1 MSCALR
7 DEEWPLAF
15 ATGAAGLAT
24 TRSSR
29 ILTEQTS
36 GYGGSPETIIARFT
50 PAGFTP
56 RLAPI
61 TRFATSVLGAVL
73 ATAFLVPAFAQQPVI
88 KIAYIDPLSGP
99 FANVGDGGLRQFQFV
114 ADQINA
120 AKLAGKYRFEIVAY
134 DNKGTPQ
141 ESLTV
146 LKSVLDANIHF
157 VTQGNGSGAGLALQ
171 DAIQK
176 GNDREP
182 SKAVVYLN
190 YAAVDPDATNSK
202 CSFWHFRFDANSEM
216 KIEGLTD
223 FIKNKPEVKK
233 VFLIN
238 QNYSHG
244 QQVSRAAKEYLKRKR
259 PDIEIVGDDLHPLGS
274 VKDFA
279 PYAAKI
285 KASGADTVI
294 TGNWGN
300 DMSLLIKSV
309 RETGS
314 KATFYTFYAGGLGS
328 PTAIGEAGVG
338 TVKQITQWHTSVV
351 PNKIQKDML
360 DFHKKY
366 PNLDYYYVQVHN
378 SMFMLAEAVKKV
390 DSDDPL
396 KVAYALEG
404 MKYESPTGE
413 VEMRT
418 SDHQLLAPLY
428 ISTIQKTAAKGGP
441 KEVTYDLEN
450 QGIGFQTDARLES
463 YVSAQPTTCQM
474 KRPPKPI

>member
-1 MSCALR
+1 MGAVVR
-7 DEEWPLAF
+7 VAPDGQAGAKMKERGHA
-15 ATGAAGLAT
+15 ARRRTG
-24 TRSSR
+24 RPF
-29 ILTEQTS
+29 E
-36 GYGGSPETIIARFT
+36 ETIIRPSASTRRR
-50 PAGFTP
+50 
-56 RLAPI
+56 RLALAAA
-61 TRFATSVLGAVL
+61 TVFAT
-73 ATAFLVPAFAQQPVI
+73 FLSGFASAEQPVV
-88 KIAYIDPLSGP
+88 KIAYVDPLSGP
-99 FANVGDGGLRQFQFV
+99 FANVGDAGLKQFQFV

-120 AKLAGKYRFEIVAY
+120 GKLAGRYRFEIVPY
-134 DNKGTPQ
+134 DNKGTAQ

-146 LKSVLDANIHF
+146 LKSVLDADIHF
-157 VTQGNGSGAGLALQ
+157 LTQGNGSGAGLALE

-176 GNDREP
+176 NNDRDP
-182 SKAVVYLN
+182 ARSVVYLN

-216 KIEGLTD
+216 KLEALTE
-223 FIKNKPEVKK
+223 FIKDKPEIRKIY
-233 VFLIN
+233 LIN

-285 KASGADTVI
+285 KASGADAVI

-300 DMSLLIKSV
+300 DMALLIKSV
-309 RETGS
+309 KETGN
-314 KATFYTFYAGGLGS
+314 KVTFYTFYAGGIGS
-328 PTAIGEAGVG
+328 PTAIGESGVG

-351 PNKIQKDML
+351 PNRIQKDML
-360 DFHKKY
+360 EFHKRF
-366 PNLDYYYVQVHN
+366 PSLDYYYMQVRN
-378 SMFMLAEAVKKV
+378 ELFMLADAVRKV
-390 DSDDPL
+390 DSGDPL

-404 MKYESPTGE
+404 MRYESPTGE

-418 SDHQLLAPLY
+418 ADHQLIAPLY

-441 KEVTYDLEN
+441 KDVTYDLEN

-474 KRPPKPI
+474 KRPPKPV

>member
-1 MSCALR
+1 M
-7 DEEWPLAF
+7 
-15 ATGAAGLAT
+15 
-24 TRSSR
+24 
-29 ILTEQTS
+29 
-36 GYGGSPETIIARFT
+36 
-50 PAGFTP
+50 
-56 RLAPI
+56 
-61 TRFATSVLGAVL
+61 
-73 ATAFLVPAFAQQPVI
+73 ATAACATAFAQQPVV
-88 KIAYIDPLSGP
+88 KIAYIDPLTGP
-99 FANVGDGGLRQFQFV
+99 FANVGDGGLKQFQFV
-114 ADQINA
+114 ADQVNA
-120 AKLAGKYRFEIVAY
+120 GKLAGRYRFEIVGY

-141 ESLTV
+141 ESLTI
-146 LKSVLDANIHF
+146 LKSVIDANIHY
-157 VTQGNGSGAGLALQ
+157 VTQGNGSGAGLAIQ
-171 DAIQK
+171 DAVQK
-176 GNDREP
+176 NNDREP

-190 YAAVDPDATNSK
+190 YAAVDPDATNAK

-216 KIEGLTD
+216 KLEGLTN
-223 FIKNKPEVKK
+223 FIAAKANVKK
-233 VFLIN
+233 VYLIN

-259 PDIEIVGDDLHPLGS
+259 PDIEVVGDDLHPLGS

-285 KASGADTVI
+285 KASGADAVI

-300 DMSLLIKSV
+300 DMSLLIKAMKD
-309 RETGS
+309 TGG
-314 KATFYTFYAGGLGS
+314 KVDFYTFYAGGLGS

-338 TVKQITQWHTSVV
+338 QVKQITQWHTSVV
-351 PNKIQKDML
+351 PNKLQKDQL

-366 PNLDYYYVQVHN
+366 PSLDFYYMQVHN
-378 SMFMLAEAVKKV
+378 SMFMLAEAIKKV

-413 VEMRT
+413 VEMRST
-418 SDHQLLAPLY
+418 DHQLLAPLY

-450 QGIGFQTDARLES
+450 QGIGFLTDARLES

-474 KRPPKPI
+474 KRPSRPA

>member
-1 MSCALR
+1 MRTHDGIYNQTFDDGGQPETTIASHPHQRLLPRAVRCALVATA
-7 DEEWPLAF
+7 LA
-15 ATGAAGLAT
+15 AT
-24 TRSSR
+24 T
-29 ILTEQTS
+29 LTS
-36 GYGGSPETIIARFT
+36 
-50 PAGFTP
+50 
-56 RLAPI
+56 
-61 TRFATSVLGAVL
+61 
-73 ATAFLVPAFAQQPVI
+73 AFAQQPVV

-99 FANVGDGGLRQFQFV
+99 FANIGDGGLRQFQFV

-120 AKLAGKYRFEIVAY
+120 GKLAGKYRFEIVPY

-141 ESLTV
+141 ESLTA
-146 LKSVLDANIHF
+146 LKSVIDSNIHYI
-157 VTQGNGSGAGLALQ
+157 TQGNGSGAGLALQ

-176 GNDREP
+176 NNDREP
-182 SKAVVYLN
+182 SQAVVYLN

-216 KIEGLTD
+216 KLEGLTN
-223 FIKNKPEVKK
+223 FIKDQPSIKK
-233 VFLIN
+233 IYLIN

-285 KASGADTVI
+285 KASGADAVI

-300 DMSLLIKSV
+300 DMALLIKAV
-309 RETGS
+309 KDTGS
-314 KATFYTFYAGGLGS
+314 KVTFYTFYAGGLGS
-328 PTAIGEAGVG
+328 PTAIGEAGIG

-351 PNKIQKDML
+351 PNTIQKDMV

-366 PNLDYYYVQVHN
+366 PNLDYYYLQIRN
-378 SMFMLAEAVKKV
+378 ELFMLAGAMKKV

-413 VEMRT
+413 VEMRAT
-418 SDHQLLAPLY
+418 DHQLLAPLY
-428 ISTIQKTAAKGGP
+428 ISTIQRTAAKGGP
-441 KEVTYDLEN
+441 KDVTYDLEN

-463 YVSAQPTTCQM
+463 YVSSQPTTCQM
-474 KRPPKPI
+474 KRPSKPT

>member
-1 MSCALR
+1 MKQRRSGL
-7 DEEWPLAF
+7 ETGWPRPASKETTIATSLARCTRVLLP
-15 ATGAAGLAT
+15 ALAT
-24 TRSSR
+24 
-29 ILTEQTS
+29 L
-36 GYGGSPETIIARFT
+36 
-50 PAGFTP
+50 
-56 RLAPI
+56 
-61 TRFATSVLGAVL
+61 FASA
-73 ATAFLVPAFAQQPVI
+73 AFAQQEVV

-99 FANVGDGGLRQFQFV
+99 FANVGDGGLKQFQFV

-120 AKLAGKYRFEIVAY
+120 TKAAGRFKLEVVGY

-141 ESLTV
+141 ETLTV
-146 LKSVLDANIHF
+146 LKSVIDSGFHF

-171 DAIQK
+171 DAVQK
-176 GNDREP
+176 HNDREP
-182 SKAVVYLN
+182 ARAVVYFN

-216 KIEGLTD
+216 KLEGLTD
-223 FIKNKPEVKK
+223 FIKNQPEVKK
-233 VFLIN
+233 VYLIN

-259 PDIEIVGDDLHPLGS
+259 PDIEVVGDDLHPLGQ

-309 RETGS
+309 KDTGA
-314 KATFYTFYAGGLGS
+314 KVTFYTFYAGGLGS
-328 PTAIGEAGVG
+328 PTAIGEGGVG
-338 TVKQITQWHTSVV
+338 AVKQITQWHTSVV
-351 PNKIQKDML
+351 PNKLSKEMI
-360 DFHKKY
+360 DFHKKNPQY
-366 PNLDYYYVQVHN
+366 DYYYLQVHN
-378 SMFMLAEAVKKV
+378 ELYMLAEALKKAN
-390 DSDDPL
+390 SDDPL

-404 MKYESPTGE
+404 MKWDSPTGE
-413 VEMRT
+413 VEMRA

-441 KEVTYDLEN
+441 KEVVYDLEN
-450 QGIGFQTDARLES
+450 QGIGFLTDARVES

-474 KRPPKPI
+474 KRPART

>member
-1 MSCALR
+1 MGCPGDEKRQAAAAFDERAVTKSLR
-7 DEEWPLAF
+7 
-15 ATGAAGLAT
+15 
-24 TRSSR
+24 R
-29 ILTEQTS
+29 TEDSQ
-36 GYGGSPETIIARFT
+36 ETIIASIFRR
-50 PAGFTP
+50 G
-56 RLAPI
+56 LAL
-61 TRFATSVLGAVL
+61 RSVVGVI
-73 ATAFLVPAFAQQPVI
+73 ATAAFCSVGAAEQPVL

-99 FANVGDGGLRQFQFV
+99 FANVGDGGLKQFQFV

-120 AKLAGKYRFEIVAY
+120 AKAAGRFRFEIVPY

-141 ESLTV
+141 ESLTI
-146 LKSVLDANIHF
+146 LKSVIDSNIHI
-157 VTQGNGSGAGLALQ
+157 VTQGNGSGAGLAIQ
-171 DAIQK
+171 DAVQK
-176 GNDREP
+176 NNDREP
-182 SKAVVYLN
+182 SKALIYLN

-216 KIEGLTD
+216 KLEGLTN
-223 FIKNKPEVKK
+223 FIASKPNIKK
-233 VFLIN
+233 VYLIN

-300 DMSLLIKSV
+300 DMSLLIKAV

-314 KATFYTFYAGGLGS
+314 KVDFYTFYAGGLGS
-328 PTAIGEAGVG
+328 PTAIGEGGVG
-338 TVKQITQWHTSVV
+338 QVKQITQWHTSVV
-351 PNKIQKDML
+351 PNRIQKDML
-360 DFHKKY
+360 DFHRKY
-366 PNLDYYYVQVHN
+366 PNLDYYYLQIRN
-378 SMFMLAEAVKKV
+378 ELFMLAEAVRKV

-396 KVAYALEG
+396 KIAYALEG

-418 SDHQLLAPLY
+418 ADHQLLAPLY

-450 QGIGFQTDARLES
+450 QGIGFLTDARLES

-474 KRPPKPI
+474 KRPAKPV